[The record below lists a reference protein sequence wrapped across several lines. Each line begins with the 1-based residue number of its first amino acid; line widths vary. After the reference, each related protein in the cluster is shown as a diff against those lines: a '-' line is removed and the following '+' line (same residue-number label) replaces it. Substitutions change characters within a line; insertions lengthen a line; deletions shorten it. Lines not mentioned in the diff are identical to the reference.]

1 MKSKAFNFFLLL
13 LLSGANIT
21 NAQNKVY
28 GIVQVND
35 KGFSTNDVF
44 IYDDN
49 NKFLTTPDEK
59 GYYEFFT
66 EKKKMN
72 IVFLLVGS
80 QFIQKE
86 AEITYETEVNIIFEK
101 QTKIL
106 SEVLIKG
113 YKIREFQLKRLKDV
127 EGTSIFAGK

>member
-1 MKSKAFNFFLLL
+1 MNS
-13 LLSGANIT
+13 NI
-21 NAQNKVY
+21 N

-80 QFIQKE
+80 LWKNMLYRQE
-86 AEITYETEVNIIFEK
+86 NID
-101 QTKIL
+101 L
-106 SEVLIKG
+106 
-113 YKIREFQLKRLKDV
+113 
-127 EGTSIFAGK
+127 